1 MTVYENLIRLKQTKL
16 LVCTIKN
23 GILSPI
29 YLDYLKI
36 YEDYLKMRAHNV
48 SKMQAYTNIS
58 EDYSVS
64 ETTVRKIIRLL
75 SQ

>member
-36 YEDYLKMRAHNV
+36 YEDYLKMRSHNI

>member
-36 YEDYLKMRAHNV
+36 YEDYLKMRSHNV

>member
-1 MTVYENLIRLKQTKL
+1 MTVYENLIRLKQAKL

-36 YEDYLKMRAHNV
+36 YEDFLRMRSKNIC
-48 SKMQAYTNIS
+48 KMQAYTNLS
-58 EDYSVS
+58 EEYLVS
-64 ETTVRKIIRLL
+64 ETTIRKIIRIL